1 MVRLVNNSEKQNCFA
16 ELLNKYRSVTS
27 GMTTDKYGYLIRH
40 FSFFRPFIAVKLNL
54 YRKQGA
60 SEELLRRIEYDFLF
74 SIFEKRL
81 ECDWKVSNCRIKENV
96 GLKEYADAILIKYC
110 ERELYDYRC
119 YTSEMTPEK
128 YAYLCK
134 KYKIISNILDR
145 LDKKY
150 KESGVNEELLLRKK
164 YYTLFGI
171 YEDSYERTWTSLN
184 WGIKENES
192 LASFADGALHQEA
205 HGIK

>member
-1 MVRLVNNSEKQNCFA
+1 MRKIAWSRLAHKSSSFTGSLQSSF
-16 ELLNKYRSVTS
+16 TS
-27 GMTTDKYGYLIRH
+27 LAVMKFGTRFG
-40 FSFFRPFIAVKLNL
+40 SFTVFIS
-54 YRKQGA
+54 REG
-60 SEELLRRIEYDFLF
+60 FF

-81 ECDWKVSNCRIKENV
+81 ECDWKVSTCRIEKNV
-96 GLKEYADAILIKYC
+96 SLKEYADAILVKYC

-119 YTSEMTPEK
+119 YTSNMTPEK
-128 YAYLCK
+128 YDYLCK
-134 KYKIISNILDR
+134 KYKIISDIIDSWY
-145 LDKKY
+145 KKY
-150 KESGVNEELLLRKK
+150 RESGVNEELLLRKK
-164 YYTLFGI
+164 YNILFGI

>member
-1 MVRLVNNSEKQNCFA
+1 MVRLVNNSEKQNYFA

-27 GMTTDKYGYLIRH
+27 GMTIDKYGYLIRH

-74 SIFEKRL
+74 SIFEKSV
-81 ECDWKVSNCRIKENV
+81 EYDWKVSTCRIEKNV
-96 GLKEYADAILIKYC
+96 SLKEYADDILVKYC

-119 YTSEMTPEK
+119 YTSKMTPEK

-134 KYKIISNILDR
+134 KYKIISDIIDSWY
-145 LDKKY
+145 KKY
-150 KESGVNEELLLRKK
+150 RDSGVNEELLLRKK
-164 YYTLFGI
+164 YNILFGI